1 MFFASRTVEQY
12 EPPTLDELNV
22 KLNAISTAVELA
34 SSCLDIPGMRQ
45 SSKKVLTEIA
55 QRSPPIDHFEEY
67 GSAITAR
74 QRLIS
79 IKALDSLG

>member
-1 MFFASRTVEQY
+1 MFLVTRSVEQY
-12 EPPTLDELNV
+12 EPPTLDELNA
-22 KLNAISTAVELA
+22 KLNAASTAVELA
-34 SSCLDIPGMRQ
+34 TSCLDVPGMRR
-45 SSKKVLTEIA
+45 SSKKVLVDIA

-79 IKALDSLG
+79 IKASDSLG